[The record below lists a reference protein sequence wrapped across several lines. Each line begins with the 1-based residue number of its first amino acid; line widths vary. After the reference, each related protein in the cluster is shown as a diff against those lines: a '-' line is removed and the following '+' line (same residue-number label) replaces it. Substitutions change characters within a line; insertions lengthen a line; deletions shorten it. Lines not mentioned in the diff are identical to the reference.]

1 MRYFDISDFDC
12 QETGNNK
19 MCQDFLDKLDQ
30 LCATILVSRLLLP
43 LGIEIHPIVSSLV
56 NQSLER
62 TARAL
67 PQTFAS
73 GSGAEGYKL
82 ASEAF
87 KAGFT
92 GIGIAKTFIH
102 VDTRKTTPVIWI
114 Y

>member
-1 MRYFDISDFDC
+1 MRYFNVSDFDC
-12 QETGNNK
+12 QETGNNE
-19 MCQDFLDKLDQ
+19 MCQDFLDKLDA
-30 LCATILVSRLLLP
+30 LRHNTGFPFVITSGYRDPSHSIESRKSKP
-43 LGIEIHPIVSSLV
+43 GMHSHGVAADIRIR
-56 NQSLER
+56 N
-62 TARAL
+62 
-67 PQTFAS
+67 
-73 GSGAEGYKL
+73 GAEGYKL